1 MKESE
6 IKEFFRLYFKI
17 DKLADKIFDEF
28 EKAKLLSPS
37 IYSPRYKGIEFD
49 ECDANLV
56 IRYEDSHDDWF
67 DTIKIPF
74 SVIYDNKV
82 LEYVE
87 KLKEETFRF
96 MDLSKFPT
104 RQLLAALKRTRERY
118 FYDGETPKSK
128 DWIKVE

>member
-1 MKESE
+1 MKENE

-49 ECDANLV
+49 ECDSNLV
-56 IRYEDSHDDWF
+56 IRYEDSHDDWY

-82 LEYVE
+82 LEYIE
-87 KLKEETFRF
+87 KLKEEKIERIKAQ
-96 MDLSKFPT
+96 MKAKEDAELAKEKAEYERLKAKF
-104 RQLLAALKRTRERY
+104 E
-118 FYDGETPKSK
+118 
-128 DWIKVE
+128 VE